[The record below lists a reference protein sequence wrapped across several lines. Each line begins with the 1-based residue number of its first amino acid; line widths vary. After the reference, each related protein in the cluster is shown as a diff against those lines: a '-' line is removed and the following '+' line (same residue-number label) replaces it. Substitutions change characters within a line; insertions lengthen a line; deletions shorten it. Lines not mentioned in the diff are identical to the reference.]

1 MLLTERSVALPEHFR
16 HLRPP
21 RTVDNDQDVVDL
33 MADDIT
39 DLTAH
44 TDLADRGQL
53 VQASIWLLSVATQQA
68 ASFSY
73 HPRHACHMSL

>member
-1 MLLTERSVALPEHFR
+1 
-16 HLRPP
+16 
-21 RTVDNDQDVVDL
+21 

-68 ASFSY
+68 ASFRFTIRGT
-73 HPRHACHMSL
+73 PAT